1 MSVSTEQTLFG
12 IAAVISALTGLA
24 TTILALRKS
33 RSEEQEE
40 CLKRLRETRRESEDI
55 AKELHDLKLKYH
67 ED

>member
-33 RSEEQEE
+33 RNEEQEE
-40 CLKRLRETRRESEDI
+40 CLRRLRETRVESEQV
-55 AKELHDLKLKYH
+55 AKELHALKVKYH